1 MIDSCH
7 AQGMASSKEQ
17 ANNRPP
23 LPKGF
28 TQTAL
33 PKNII
38 IVGDRNIGI
47 NIGTAGDIT
56 LGNLSSGS

>member
-1 MIDSCH
+1 LDK
-7 AQGMASSKEQ
+7 QQ
-17 ANNRPP
+17 ADEKIRGISNQVNNGVR
-23 LPKGF
+23 
-28 TQTAL
+28 
-33 PKNII
+33 